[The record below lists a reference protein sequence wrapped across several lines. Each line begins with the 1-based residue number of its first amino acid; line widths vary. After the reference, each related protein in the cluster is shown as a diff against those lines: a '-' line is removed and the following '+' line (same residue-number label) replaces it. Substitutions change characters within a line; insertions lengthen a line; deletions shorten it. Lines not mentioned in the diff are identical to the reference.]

1 MNEKNKKICI
11 GVGVSIILLL
21 AGFGT
26 GYFVCNHN
34 WSKLSTESVAKLKG
48 DLDSANKSLDSAN
61 KSLDSANNRIAEL
74 ESSINGAISSA
85 EQNNKYIADAQKS
98 IVSSTGTADE
108 LENLIGEYFSLVGKL
123 QKNNRELEDRLESSI
138 GENAGEQ

>member
-26 GYFVCNHN
+26 GYFVCDHN
-34 WSKLSTESVAKLKG
+34 WNKLSTESVTKLKG
-48 DLDSANKSLDSAN
+48 DLDSAN